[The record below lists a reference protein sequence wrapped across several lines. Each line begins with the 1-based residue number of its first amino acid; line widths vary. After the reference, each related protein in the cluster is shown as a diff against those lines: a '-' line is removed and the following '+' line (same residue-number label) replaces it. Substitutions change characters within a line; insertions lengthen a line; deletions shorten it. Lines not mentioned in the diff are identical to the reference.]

1 MVLFSCSLYS
11 HFIVLV
17 ACVLLLALLFDHD
30 ECYIEPACVLFALQ
44 CPSFLPHNSYHK
56 AKPCSCHFMQNRQKT
71 QTTLSCM
78 KVTEL
83 FIVMV
88 VRILSILSLKC
99 NGFSNDGFKFP
110 KLIFIKAVTLQWL

>member
-44 CPSFLPHNSYHK
+44 CLSFLITLTTKQNHVVVI
-56 AKPCSCHFMQNRQKT
+56 SCKINRTT
-71 QTTLSCM
+71 QPPLSCM

-83 FIVMV
+83 LIVMA
-88 VRILSILSLKC
+88 VRILSILSWKC
-99 NGFSNDGFKFP
+99 NGFGNGGFKFP
-110 KLIFIKAVTLQWL
+110 ELTFIKVVTL